1 MKNIIARHKAGEPI
15 GICSVCSAHPLVI
28 EAALR
33 LDLHSDRQ
41 VLIEATSNQVNQFG
55 GYTGMKPADFRQFV
69 CDIAATVGFPLSRL
83 LLGGDHL
90 GPNCWQNEPAASAMA
105 KAEVL
110 IADYVIA
117 GFSKIHLDAS
127 MSCADDPTPL
137 DPHVVAER
145 AARLC
150 QVAERVATPEQKQQ
164 LTYVIGTEVPVPGGE
179 SSAIGSVHITHAT
192 DAAAT
197 LDTHYK
203 AFRQAGLAA
212 AIPRIIAVVVQP
224 GVEFDHSQV
233 IAYQPQLARELS
245 QFITTT
251 PLVYEAHSTDYQ
263 TREAYQQLVR
273 DHFAI
278 LKVGP
283 ALTFALRE
291 AVFALANIEQ
301 ALIAPEKRSQI
312 LAVIDAVMLDE
323 PDYWK
328 KYYHP
333 TFSRSLIDLHFSL
346 SDRIRY
352 YWPHPRIAQ
361 SMTTLLNNLDQQ
373 EIPAGL
379 LSQYF
384 PLQYQRVMERKL
396 AKQPHALMIDKIQD
410 VLRAYRFGC
419 APADQAKNAEEMAH
433 A

>member
-1 MKNIIARHKAGEPI
+1 MKDILKLHKSGQSI

-33 LDLHSDRQ
+33 LDLDSDRQ

-55 GYTGMKPADFRQFV
+55 GYTGMQPADFREFV
-69 CDIAATVGFPLSRL
+69 WNIAQQVGFPQQRL
-83 LLGGDHL
+83 ILGGDHL
-90 GPNCWQNEPAASAMA
+90 GPNCWQNENAQSAME
-105 KAEVL
+105 KAEEL
-110 IADYVIA
+110 IASYVAA

-127 MSCADDPTPL
+127 MSCADDPVPL
-137 DPHVVAER
+137 DPAVVAAR

-150 QVAERVATPEQKQQ
+150 AVAEQTATEQQKQR

-179 SSAIGSVHITHAT
+179 SAAIEQVHITHAN
-192 DAAAT
+192 DAQAT
-197 LDTHYK
+197 IDLHHQ
-203 AFRQAGLAA
+203 AFTEADLQA
-212 AIPRIIAVVVQP
+212 AIPRIIAIVVQP
-224 GVEFDHSQV
+224 GVEFDHSSV
-233 IAYQPQLARELS
+233 IHYQRGLAHELS
-245 QFITTT
+245 AFIATT

-263 TREAYQQLVR
+263 TRESYRQLVE

-291 AVFALANIEQ
+291 AIFALANIEQ
-301 ALIAPEKRSQI
+301 ALIAPDEQSQVM
-312 LAVIDAVMLDE
+312 AVIDRVMLDE

-328 KYYHP
+328 KYYHA

-352 YWPHPRIAQ
+352 YWPHPRINHAVEAMLHNLQ
-361 SMTTLLNNLDQQ
+361 TITLPL
-373 EIPAGL
+373 GL
-379 LSQYF
+379 LSQF
-384 PLQYQRVMERKL
+384 MPIQFERVMSGDL
-396 AKQPHALMIDKIQD
+396 SAAPHELIIDKIQD
-410 VLRAYRFGC
+410 VLRAYRYGC
-419 APADQAKNAEEMAH
+419 TAAPANAEVICH